1 VSTPI
6 AVSTSLPKPLITV
19 PEAAKLLC
27 VSESWVRRHAHELP
41 LVRVGRLVRFDFA
54 LLLRNIQCKMS
65 AGKPLGTKE
74 TSMPQRYQKG
84 YVYKTGKRLKVWYAM
99 FRVDVKTEDGGIK
112 RKQKNVRLGTLA
124 ELPTKSAAQ
133 SKLNEMMSNHKTEV
147 DLTFTQLSEKWTE
160 SVIPTLKNTTGN
172 NYSKTLRTHIIP
184 AFGNIRVASINR
196 SDVELFLAEKARH
209 GYRRTTLKSLHS
221 ALSAVL
227 NWATACDWIPKNV
240 CAGVKLPRALTP
252 EKPHSEILRREQVVS
267 LSGKLAEP
275 YATLVLFLDATGTRI
290 GEAIGLKAS
299 DIDDQGN
306 VHICRRIY
314 EGKAD
319 TPKTK
324 KSNRTLPL
332 GGTELLQRLRS
343 LGKGY
348 VFASREGTPV
358 NPGNAL
364 KRYIC
369 PAARELGIGL
379 SGWHAFRHSAATQML
394 RDRVSPKVAADIL
407 GHDVRMLL
415 STYHHPE
422 MEDFRLPLLERAGG
436 LLCDVM

>member
-1 VSTPI
+1 
-6 AVSTSLPKPLITV
+6 
-19 PEAAKLLC
+19 
-27 VSESWVRRHAHELP
+27 
-41 LVRVGRLVRFDFA
+41 
-54 LLLRNIQCKMS
+54 MS
-65 AGKPLGTKE
+65 AGKPLETKE
-74 TSMPQRYQKG
+74 TSMIQQRYQKG
-84 YVYKTGKRLKVWYAM
+84 YIYKTGKKNKVWYAI
-99 FRVDVKTEDGGIK
+99 FRIDLKTEDGGLK

-133 SKLNEMMSNHKTEV
+133 TKLSEMMSNHKPEV
-147 DLTFTQLSEKWTE
+147 ELTFGQLSAKWTE
-160 SVIPTLKNTTGN
+160 SIIPTLKATTGN
-172 NYSKTLRTHIIP
+172 NYAKTLRTHISP
-184 AFGNIRVASINR
+184 AFRESRVTSINR
-196 SDVELFLAEKARH
+196 SDVEVFLAGKAKQ
-209 GYRRTTLKSLHS
+209 GYRRNTLKSMHA

-227 NWATACDWIPKNV
+227 GWAVSCDWIDKNV
-240 CAGVKLPRALTP
+240 CVGIKLPRPITP
-252 EKPHSEILRREQVVS
+252 EKPRSEILRREHVIS
-267 LSGKLAEP
+267 LSEKLAEP

-290 GEAIGLKAS
+290 GEAIGLKPS
-299 DIDDQGN
+299 DIDSNGN

-314 EGKAD
+314 EGKAN

-324 KSNRTLPL
+324 NSNRTLPL
-332 GGTELLQRLRS
+332 GGTELLCRLRS
-343 LGKGY
+343 LGPGY
-348 VFASREGTPV
+348 LFASREGTPV

-364 KRYIC
+364 KRYIR

-394 RDRVSPKVAADIL
+394 RNRVSPKVAADIL